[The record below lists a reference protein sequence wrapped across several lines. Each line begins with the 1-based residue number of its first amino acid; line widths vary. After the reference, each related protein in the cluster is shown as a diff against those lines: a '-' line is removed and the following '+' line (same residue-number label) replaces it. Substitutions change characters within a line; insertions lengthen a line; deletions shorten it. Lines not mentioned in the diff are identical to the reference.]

1 MSREFD
7 ADYWEDHYRR
17 HEPEREGPDTDRGA
31 HGQAGPRPASPQL
44 VTVAEGLTPGRVLD
58 AGCGEGADVEW
69 LAARGWRVT
78 AVDVASTALRR
89 AQEAMESLDGGAR
102 DRVDWVQADLSAWA
116 PEREAF
122 DLVSAQYVHV
132 PEKHRATVFGR
143 LAAAVAPGGT
153 LLIVDHDPEE
163 HGTHDHDHDHA
174 PQGHDQSHDHRGA
187 GDPNAGDPSADPHG
201 AGDHRDRDLDDSE
214 RPHPRLSL
222 TAPDLVAALEPAL
235 WEIRTEATPDVV
247 LRARRLS
254 DSR

>member
-31 HGQAGPRPASPQL
+31 HGQSGPRPASPQL
-44 VTVAEGLTPGRVLD
+44 VTVAGGLTPGRVLD

-78 AVDVASTALRR
+78 AVDVAPTALRR
-89 AQEAMESLDGGAR
+89 AQEAMESLDGDAR
-102 DRVDWVQADLSAWA
+102 ERVGWVQADLSAWA

-163 HGTHDHDHDHA
+163 HGTHDHDPDHDHA
-174 PQGHDQSHDHRGA
+174 PQGHDHGHD
-187 GDPNAGDPSADPHG
+187 SHG
-201 AGDHRDRDLDDSE
+201 AGDLSAGDHCDQDLDDSE

-254 DSR
+254 DSG